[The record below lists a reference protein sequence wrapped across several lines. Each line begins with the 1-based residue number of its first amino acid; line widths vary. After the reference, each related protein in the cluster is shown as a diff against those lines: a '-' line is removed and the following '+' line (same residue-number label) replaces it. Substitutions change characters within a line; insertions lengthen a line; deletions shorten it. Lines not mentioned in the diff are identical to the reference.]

1 MLGVEFATA
10 KPVAQSE
17 SSCGLAVMLSGGRRI
32 EVERKF
38 DVQTFERLVNA
49 ETQSLLDTYND
60 T

>member
-1 MLGVEFATA
+1 LLGVEFATA